1 MMLNIGDLKNIMK
14 RFIIS
19 LLLAAV
25 PVMVSAQVQQVIDKA
40 AQRLEIVTVETEQG
54 SIAST
59 QLEVFQMK
67 DDGSYWLSVGNLGV
81 GTDLLQ
87 IQFDPVFELFI
98 PLGNTLEEALE
109 KLKDLQSLYKKPRL
123 FTTVVDGCL
132 AAMYPNGDMEPV
144 TVTSRRFVATK
155 LLSFSVQRDDL
166 VRATYISKMDF
177 GSLVL
182 SLKMYKKLHPKEK

>member
-1 MMLNIGDLKNIMK
+1 
-14 RFIIS
+14 
-19 LLLAAV
+19 
-25 PVMVSAQVQQVIDKA
+25 
-40 AQRLEIVTVETEQG
+40 
-54 SIAST
+54 
-59 QLEVFQMK
+59 
-67 DDGSYWLSVGNLGV
+67 
-81 GTDLLQ
+81 
-87 IQFDPVFELFI
+87 
-98 PLGNTLEEALE
+98 LE

-155 LLSFSVQRDDL
+155 LLSFSVQRDDF

>member
-1 MMLNIGDLKNIMK
+1 MK

-19 LLLAAV
+19 LLLTAV

-59 QLEVFQMK
+59 ELEVFQMK

>member
-1 MMLNIGDLKNIMK
+1 MK

-59 QLEVFQMK
+59 ELEVFQMK

-155 LLSFSVQRDDL
+155 LLSFSV
-166 VRATYISKMDF
+166 I
-177 GSLVL
+177 L
-182 SLKMYKKLHPKEK
+182 SSSGV